1 MHSTVEPTIV
11 TAHLERMLE
20 FYSGLL
26 GANERQRV
34 PEEGPVF
41 YVKLRIGNSD
51 IGMVSDAAAA
61 DAPAGKVLLSIEVAD
76 VDTLLPRVQGLGGAI
91 SGGPNDMPWG
101 QRVAHIKDPDGNAI
115 NLTSPAPST

>member
-26 GANERQRV
+26 GANERRRV

-41 YVKLRIGNSD
+41 YVGLRIGNSD
-51 IGMVSDAAAA
+51 IGLVSDAAAA

-115 NLTSPAPST
+115 NLTSPVPST

>member
-41 YVKLRIGNSD
+41 YVGLRIGNSD
-51 IGMVSDAAAA
+51 IGLVSDAAAA
-61 DAPAGKVLLSIEVAD
+61 DAPAGKVLLSIEVHD
-76 VDTLLPRVQGLGGAI
+76 VDTLLPRVPGLGGEVT
-91 SGGPNDMPWG
+91 GGPNDMPWG
-101 QRVAHIKDPDGNAI
+101 QRVAHIKDPDGNAL
-115 NLTSPAPST
+115 NLTAATRPA

>member
-1 MHSTVEPTIV
+1 MHSTVQPTII

-26 GANERQRV
+26 GANETQRV

-41 YVKLRIGNSD
+41 FVGLRIGNTD
-51 IGMVSDAAAA
+51 LGMVSDSAVAG
-61 DAPAGKVLLSIEVAD
+61 APAGRILLSIDVRD
-76 VDTLLPRVQGLGGAI
+76 VDALLPRVPGLGGEI
-91 SGGPNDMPWG
+91 TGGPNDMPWG

-115 NLTSPAPST
+115 NLTTTTRPV

>member
-1 MHSTVEPTIV
+1 MHSTVEPTII

-26 GANERQRV
+26 GANETQRV

-51 IGMVSDAAAA
+51 IGMVSDSAV
-61 DAPAGKVLLSIEVAD
+61 AGAQAGRILLSVAVAD
-76 VDTLLPRVQGLGGAI
+76 VDTLLPRVQGLGGEV
-91 SGGPNDMPWG
+91 SGPPNDMPWG
-101 QRVAHIKDPDGNAI
+101 QRVVHIKDPDGNAI
-115 NLTSPAPST
+115 NLTSPVPHT

>member
-115 NLTSPAPST
+115 NLTSPVPSA

>member
-26 GANERQRV
+26 GANERRRV

-41 YVKLRIGNSD
+41 YVGLRIGNSD
-51 IGMVSDAAAA
+51 IGLVSDAAAA

-115 NLTSPAPST
+115 NLTSPVPSA

>member
-76 VDTLLPRVQGLGGAI
+76 VDTLLPRVQGLGGEI

-115 NLTSPAPST
+115 NLTSPVPST

>member
-26 GANERQRV
+26 GANETRRV

-41 YVKLRIGNSD
+41 YLGLRIGNSD
-51 IGMVSDAAAA
+51 IGMVSESSAAGAQ
-61 DAPAGKVLLSIEVAD
+61 AGKILLSIAVPD
-76 VDTLLPRVQGLGGAI
+76 VDALLPRVHGLGGEI
-91 SGGPNDMPWG
+91 TGGPNDMPWG

-115 NLTSPAPST
+115 NLTSPVPHA